1 MKLVHLS
8 LLLAASAEA
17 ADADSHNHA
26 KHKSHQ
32 KVKSGHKAK
41 HHHKKDID
49 AENEDL
55 MQVLADPNN
64 DPLSDLINASP
75 EDFEKLLTN
84 NQDQV
89 SELDMLT
96 DSLITPSE

>member
-1 MKLVHLS
+1 MKILQIT
-8 LLLAASAEA
+8 LLLLIVSELRAAEIE
-17 ADADSHNHA
+17 ADSSNHA

-32 KVKSGHKAK
+32 KSTHKAK
-41 HHHKKDID
+41 HHHKKDLD
-49 AENEDL
+49 SENADL

-84 NQDQV
+84 N
-89 SELDMLT
+89 
-96 DSLITPSE
+96 

>member
-1 MKLVHLS
+1 MKLITLS
-8 LLLAASAEA
+8 LLLAASEA
-17 ADADSHNHA
+17 SEVDADSHNHA

-32 KVKSGHKAK
+32 KSGHKAK
-41 HHHKKDID
+41 HHHKKDLD

-55 MQVLADPNN
+55 MQVLSDPNN

-84 NQDQV
+84 N
-89 SELDMLT
+89 
-96 DSLITPSE
+96 

>member
-17 ADADSHNHA
+17 ADVEADSHNHA

-41 HHHKKDID
+41 HHHKKDLD
-49 AENEDL
+49 AENEYL
-55 MQVLADPNN
+55 MQVLSDPNN

-84 NQDQV
+84 N
-89 SELDMLT
+89 
-96 DSLITPSE
+96 